1 MWFDVEGTG
10 FSQET
15 DLNKEKPWDGV
26 FKLRGG
32 KAVNVEQQGSRKQ
45 CLGFEG
51 LPSPLMMRL
60 WTHYIS
66 YFSLD

>member
-1 MWFDVEGTG
+1 MNCRKHNGKTAGSREGWQTGLGEWTCRALCDLDVEGTG

-32 KAVNVEQQGSRKQ
+32 KTE
-45 CLGFEG
+45 C
-51 LPSPLMMRL
+51 
-60 WTHYIS
+60 
-66 YFSLD
+66 